1 MIKNWETEINHFKDY
16 LKLERNSS
24 ENTIQSYHSDISKF
38 ASYLELSYGPLTYD
52 QIDYTHI
59 ETFLIYLNENF
70 AIQESSQARLIS
82 GLKSFFQFQIYENKL
97 EINPTELINMP
108 KIARKLPDTLSFE
121 EIEKML
127 ESIDI
132 STEAGIRDRA
142 IIETLYSCGIR
153 VSELTDL
160 KLSNIQKEIQLIK
173 VIGKGNKE
181 RLVPIGRDAI
191 KYLTMYTDHF
201 RNQKRIKEQFRDVV
215 FLNQRGGAIS
225 RVYIFLM
232 IKRIATAVGITKSIS
247 PHTFRHSFATHLLEG
262 GADLR
267 AVQEMLGH
275 SSITTTEIY
284 THLDK
289 KFLRDTLEKYHPAFR
304 G

>member
-1 MIKNWETEINHFKDY
+1 MIKFIDFIN
-16 LKLERNSS
+16 
-24 ENTIQSYHSDISKF
+24 
-38 ASYLELSYGPLTYD
+38 
-52 QIDYTHI
+52 
-59 ETFLIYLNENF
+59 
-70 AIQESSQARLIS
+70 ESSII
-82 GLKSFFQFQIYENKL
+82 KFSFTYES
-97 EINPTELINMP
+97 ELF
-108 KIARKLPDTLSFE
+108 SFE

>member
-1 MIKNWETEINHFKDY
+1 MNKNWEIEINHFKDY
-16 LKLERNSS
+16 MKLERNSS
-24 ENTIQSYHSDISKF
+24 ENTIQSYQSDISKF
-38 ASYLELSYGPLTYD
+38 ARYIEISYGLLRYD
-52 QIDYTHI
+52 QIDHTHI
-59 ETFLIYLNENF
+59 EAYLIYLNENF
-70 AIQESSQARLIS
+70 AIQESSQARMIS
-82 GLKSFFQFQIYENKL
+82 GLKSFYQFQIYENKI
-97 EINPTELINMP
+97 EVNPTELIDMP
-108 KIARKLPDTLSFE
+108 KIVRKLPDTLSFE
-121 EIEKML
+121 EIERML
-127 ESIDI
+127 DSIDI
-132 STEAGIRDRA
+132 STEAGVRDRA
-142 IIETLYSCGIR
+142 MIETLYSCGIR

-160 KLSNIQKEIQLIK
+160 KLSNIQREIQLIK

-201 RNQKRIKEQFRDVV
+201 RNQKKIKEQYKDIV
-215 FLNQRGGAIS
+215 FLNQRGGSIS

-232 IKRIATAVGITKSIS
+232 IKRIASATGITKSIS

>member
-1 MIKNWETEINHFKDY
+1 MNKNWEIEINQFKDY
-16 LKLERNSS
+16 MKLERNYS
-24 ENTIQSYHSDISKF
+24 ENTIQSYQNDISKF
-38 ASYLELSYGPLTYD
+38 ISYIEISYGPLTYD
-52 QIDYTHI
+52 KIDHTHI
-59 ETFLIYLNENF
+59 EAYLIYLNENF
-70 AIQESSQARLIS
+70 VIQESSQARMIS
-82 GLKSFFQFQIYENKL
+82 GLKSFFQFQIYENKI
-97 EINPTELINMP
+97 EVNPTELIDMP
-108 KIARKLPDTLSFE
+108 KIARKLPDTLSFN

-127 ESIDI
+127 DSIDL
-132 STEAGIRDRA
+132 SAEAGVRDRA
-142 IIETLYSCGIR
+142 MIEILYSCGIR

-160 KLSNIQKEIQLIK
+160 KLSNIQREIQLIK

-181 RLVPIGRDAI
+181 RLVPIGQDAI

-201 RNQKRIKEQFRDVV
+201 RNQKKIKEQYKDIV
-215 FLNQRGGAIS
+215 FLNQRGGSIS

-232 IKRIATAVGITKSIS
+232 IKRIASTIGITKSIS

>member
-1 MIKNWETEINHFKDY
+1 MNKNWEIEINQFKDY
-16 LKLERNSS
+16 MKLERNYS
-24 ENTIQSYHSDISKF
+24 ENTIQSYQNDISKF
-38 ASYLELSYGPLTYD
+38 ISYIEISYGPLTYD
-52 QIDYTHI
+52 KIDHTHI
-59 ETFLIYLNENF
+59 EAYLIYLNENF
-70 AIQESSQARLIS
+70 VIQESSQARMIS
-82 GLKSFFQFQIYENKL
+82 GLKSFFQFQIYENKI
-97 EINPTELINMP
+97 EVNPTELIDMP
-108 KIARKLPDTLSFE
+108 KIARKLPDTISFN

-127 ESIDI
+127 DSIDL
-132 STEAGIRDRA
+132 SAEAGVRDRA
-142 IIETLYSCGIR
+142 MIEILYSCGIR

-160 KLSNIQKEIQLIK
+160 KLSNIQREIQLIK

-181 RLVPIGRDAI
+181 RLVPIGQDAI

-201 RNQKRIKEQFRDVV
+201 RNQKKIKEQYKDIV
-215 FLNQRGGAIS
+215 FLNQRGGSIS

-232 IKRIATAVGITKSIS
+232 IKRIASTIGITKSIS